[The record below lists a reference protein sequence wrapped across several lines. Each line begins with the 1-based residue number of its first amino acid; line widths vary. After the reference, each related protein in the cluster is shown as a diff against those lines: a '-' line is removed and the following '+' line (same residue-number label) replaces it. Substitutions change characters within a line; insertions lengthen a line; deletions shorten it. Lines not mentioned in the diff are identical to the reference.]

1 MNAFTPAELQT
12 QQGTAKG
19 NVVPSLARLLL
30 AMVRPCDPTAEEQA
44 ELDRI
49 VAHGRASV
57 ERELGGLTVKEAQER
72 GLLYTPRAA

>member
-1 MNAFTPAELQT
+1 MNGEVLTT
-12 QQGTAKG
+12 QGEQRG
-19 NVVPSLARLLL
+19 NLVPSLARLLL
-30 AMVRPCDPTAEEQA
+30 GLVRPCEPTAEEQR